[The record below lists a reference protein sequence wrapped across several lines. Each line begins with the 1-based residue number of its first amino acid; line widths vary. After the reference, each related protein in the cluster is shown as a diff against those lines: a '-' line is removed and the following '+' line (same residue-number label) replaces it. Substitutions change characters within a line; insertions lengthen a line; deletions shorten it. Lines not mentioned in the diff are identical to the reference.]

1 MKKGEILEQA
11 KKLISKNR
19 EEQHGDAYKN
29 HSQIADLWSVFLDD
43 KLKPFKE
50 INAGDVALMMVLLKI
65 SRSTMGEFN
74 KDDYLDGSA
83 YMAIA
88 GELNNPNNIL
98 GPEKEEEGVR
108 RGRETAEYIKKLNK
122 KNEEKCPHN

>member
-1 MKKGEILEQA
+1 MKKEEILEKA
-11 KKLISKNR
+11 KELISSNR

-50 INAGDVALMMVLLKI
+50 ISPGDVALMMALLKI

-88 GELNNPNNIL
+88 GELNDPDNIL
-98 GPEKEEEGVR
+98 GQEKDEGTI
-108 RGRETAEYIKKLNK
+108 RGEKTLAYIKKLNK
-122 KNEEKCPHN
+122 EKK

>member
-1 MKKGEILEQA
+1 MTKEEILEQA
-11 KKLISKNR
+11 KKLISDSR

-43 KLKPFKE
+43 KLKPVKE

-88 GELNNPNNIL
+88 GELNNPDNIL
-98 GPEKEEEGVR
+98 GPQKEDEGTR

-122 KNEEKCPHN
+122 EKK

>member
-1 MKKGEILEQA
+1 MKKEEILEQA
-11 KKLISKNR
+11 KKLISNNR

-29 HSQIADLWSVFLDD
+29 HSQISDLWSVFLDD

-50 INAGDVALMMVLLKI
+50 ISPGDVALMMVLVKI

-88 GELNNPNNIL
+88 GELNDPDNIL
-98 GPEKEEEGVR
+98 GQEKDEGTI
-108 RGRETAEYIKKLNK
+108 RGEKTLAYIKKLNK
-122 KNEEKCPHN
+122 EKK

>member
-1 MKKGEILEQA
+1 MKKEEILEQA
-11 KKLISKNR
+11 KKLISNNR

-29 HSQIADLWSVFLDD
+29 HSQISDLWSVFLDD

-50 INAGDVALMMVLLKI
+50 ISPGDVALMMVLVKI

-88 GELNNPNNIL
+88 GELNDPDNIL
-98 GPEKEEEGVR
+98 GQEKDEGTI
-108 RGRETAEYIKKLNK
+108 RGKK
-122 KNEEKCPHN
+122 H

>member
-1 MKKGEILEQA
+1 MKKEEILEQA
-11 KKLISKNR
+11 KKLISNNR

-29 HSQIADLWSVFLDD
+29 HSQISDLWSVFLDD

-50 INAGDVALMMVLLKI
+50 ISPGDVALMMVLVKI

-88 GELNNPNNIL
+88 GELNDPDNIL
-98 GPEKEEEGVR
+98 GQEKDEGTI
-108 RGRETAEYIKKLNK
+108 RGEKTLAYIKKFNK
-122 KNEEKCPHN
+122 EKK

>member
-1 MKKGEILEQA
+1 
-11 KKLISKNR
+11 
-19 EEQHGDAYKN
+19 
-29 HSQIADLWSVFLDD
+29 
-43 KLKPFKE
+43 
-50 INAGDVALMMVLLKI
+50 MMVLLKI

-108 RGRETAEYIKKLNK
+108 RGRETSEYIKKLNK
-122 KNEEKCPHN
+122 EKK

>member
-43 KLKPFKE
+43 KLKPMKE
-50 INAGDVALMMVLLKI
+50 ITPGDVAVMMCLLKI
-65 SRSTMGEFN
+65 SRSTMGDFN
-74 KDDYLDGSA
+74 IDDFVDGAA

-88 GELNNPNNIL
+88 GEMNDVGSI
-98 GPEKEEEGVR
+98 
-108 RGRETAEYIKKLNK
+108 
-122 KNEEKCPHN
+122 

>member
-1 MKKGEILEQA
+1 MKKEEILEKA
-11 KKLISKNR
+11 KELISSNR

-50 INAGDVALMMVLLKI
+50 ISSGDVALMMVLLKI

-88 GELNNPNNIL
+88 GELNNPNNSL
-98 GPEKEEEGVR
+98 DKVKEEGTI
-108 RGRETAEYIKKLNK
+108 RGEKTWEHIKKLNK
-122 KNEEKCPHN
+122 EKK

>member
-1 MKKGEILEQA
+1 MKKEEILEQA
-11 KKLISKNR
+11 KKLIANNR

-29 HSQIADLWSVFLDD
+29 HSQISDLWSVFLDD

-50 INAGDVALMMVLLKI
+50 ISPGDVALMMVLVKI

-88 GELNNPNNIL
+88 GELNDPDNIL
-98 GPEKEEEGVR
+98 GQEKDEGTI
-108 RGRETAEYIKKLNK
+108 RGEKTLAYIKKLNK
-122 KNEEKCPHN
+122 EKK